1 MRLLF
6 AVWLALSVAGAQPAE
21 PTGADEAAVGFA
33 PIGAPVTDPATL
45 EARTLALSHGL
56 RCPVCQG
63 LSVAASSSEAAVA
76 MKDRVRSL
84 VAQGYTDEQIT
95 DYFVERYGTWILLE
109 PPKEGANWL
118 IFAGPAGLLLLGGV
132 ALVAVGRKARPAPAP
147 SAVRRDAYTQRVLD
161 ELER

>member
-6 AVWLALSVAGAQPAE
+6 AVFLALSVARAQPAE
-21 PTGADEAAVGFA
+21 LRSTDEAAVGFA
-33 PIGAPVTDPATL
+33 PIGPPVTDANTL
-45 EARTLALSHGL
+45 EDRTMALSHGL

-118 IFAGPAGLLLLGGV
+118 IFAGPVGLLVLGGA
-132 ALVAVGRKARPAPAP
+132 ALFAVSRKKTPAPALH
-147 SAVRRDAYTQRVLD
+147 AVRRDAYTQRVLD